1 MGIGGRVA
9 EIVGQQLR
17 TLGEARQVLCITHL
31 AQVAALGN
39 HHLGVSKTNQKA
51 ASLTQVTQLSADA
64 RIEEI
69 ARMIGGIEI
78 SEQTM
83 AHAQEMLARAQGIDC
98 VSA

>member
-1 MGIGGRVA
+1 
-9 EIVGQQLR
+9 
-17 TLGEARQVLCITHL
+17 
-31 AQVAALGN
+31 
-39 HHLGVSKTNQKA
+39 VSKTNQNA

-83 AHAQEMLARAQGIDC
+83 AHAQDMLARAQSVDC